1 MSDVDAFKR
10 LFSLPSYDAFNLGK
24 LLRQS
29 MTEEQNTPPI
39 PIPNPNTVENQL
51 CSRNWDDQNL
61 SLQPPLLP
69 DVYKKIDTQPLP
81 MSDTETV
88 MSQLNHIL
96 YLQNTIRLECKTI
109 MELQSK
115 EEDLNTYAQHQTV
128 LNSLFV
134 QHMELGLKATGLIAA
149 ENLKPV
155 GDQVAIGVSISSTES
170 VDDDVQ
176 LTARTLD
183 DDGVCNIGRTP
194 SCEPG
199 VD

>member
-1 MSDVDAFKR
+1 
-10 LFSLPSYDAFNLGK
+10 
-24 LLRQS
+24 
-29 MTEEQNTPPI
+29 
-39 PIPNPNTVENQL
+39 
-51 CSRNWDDQNL
+51 
-61 SLQPPLLP
+61 
-69 DVYKKIDTQPLP
+69 

-96 YLQNTIRLECKTI
+96 YLQNTIRIECKTI

-115 EEDLNTYAQHQTV
+115 EQDLNVYAQHQTV

-149 ENLKPV
+149 ENLKPA

-170 VDDDVQ
+170 VDDGVE
-176 LTARTLD
+176 LSARAEDGAALD
-183 DDGVCNIGRTP
+183 AIGRTL
-194 SCEPG
+194 SCEPS

>member
-1 MSDVDAFKR
+1 MSDPDTLRK
-10 LFSLPSYDAFNLGK
+10 LFSPPTQKDYNFSKQLSH
-24 LLRQS
+24 Q
-29 MTEEQNTPPI
+29 TPI
-39 PIPNPNTVENQL
+39 
-51 CSRNWDDQNL
+51 L
-61 SLQPPLLP
+61 S
-69 DVYKKIDTQPLP
+69 DVYKTINPHPPP

-96 YLQNTIRLECKTI
+96 YLQNTIRIKCKTI

-115 EEDLNTYAQHQTV
+115 EQDLNVYAQHQTV

-149 ENLKPV
+149 ENLKPA

-170 VDDDVQ
+170 VDDGVE
-176 LTARTLD
+176 LSARAEDGAALD
-183 DDGVCNIGRTP
+183 AIGRTL
-194 SCEPG
+194 SCEPS